1 MLTYLTAI
9 AIGVAALA
17 LVYCYRVPS
26 YAPFSAPSPAPRH
39 PLVDPVTIV
48 PWVVIIVLVLGA
60 DWSAAQII
68 ALVGAL
74 LGTGML
80 PGNGGGSSAAN
91 RG

>member
-1 MLTYLTAI
+1 VLLNYLTPI
-9 AIGVAALA
+9 SIGIAALV
-17 LVYCYRVPS
+17 LGYCYR
-26 YAPFSAPSPAPRH
+26 APSFATSQPPRH

-60 DWSAAQII
+60 HWSAEQII

-80 PGNGGGSSAAN
+80 PGSGGAGSPAAS